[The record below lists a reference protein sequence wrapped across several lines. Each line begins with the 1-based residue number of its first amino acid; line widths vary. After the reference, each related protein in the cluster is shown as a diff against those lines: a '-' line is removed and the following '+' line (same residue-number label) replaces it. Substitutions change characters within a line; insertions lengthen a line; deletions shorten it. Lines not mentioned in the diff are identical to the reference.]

1 MTEFKSVK
9 FSREVYARIK
19 FYVLLKAFAVPLCAK
34 QKMRVKFRKAV
45 APKRPFTAKRHKFK

>member
-19 FYVLLKAFAVPLCAK
+19 FYVLLKAFAVPLLLAK
-34 QKMRVKFRKAV
+34 NARQI
-45 APKRPFTAKRHKFK
+45 

>member
-19 FYVLLKAFAVPLCAK
+19 FYVLLKAFAAPLCAK
-34 QKMRVKFRKAV
+34 QKMRVKF
-45 APKRPFTAKRHKFK
+45 

>member
-19 FYVLLKAFAVPLCAK
+19 FLCAVKSICRVAFAGK
-34 QKMRVKFRKAV
+34 KMRVKFRKSV
-45 APKRPFTAKRHKFK
+45 APKRPFAA